1 MTRKTFWI
9 GTIIVALCGLSVSAA
24 IGLRHTDA
32 PQPAEHFSA
41 AAWKEKYRTT
51 DELIRRVDGI
61 VLAQAVAA
69 TPGRVAYSAN
79 GEDALPF
86 EVVEFRVVDGI
97 KNFKTGDQVFVERAG
112 GTDSEGN
119 RRILNFDGGDF
130 ELGNTYLLFLKRQ
143 EEGPYYYQ
151 VNDQGRFQVEGGSL
165 KAVTPDDEV
174 TAPLHG
180 RGVREA
186 VATVKQKV
194 REK

>member
-9 GTIIVALCGLSVSAA
+9 CTIIVAFCGLSVSAA
-24 IGLRHTDA
+24 IGLRHTEIS
-32 PQPAEHFSA
+32 QPTANFSA

-51 DELIRRVDGI
+51 DELIKRVDGI

-69 TPGRVAYSAN
+69 VPGRVAYSAN

-119 RRILNFDGGDF
+119 RLLLNFDGGDF

-143 EEGPYYYQ
+143 EDGPYYYQ

-180 RGVREA
+180 RQVREA
-186 VATVKQKV
+186 IATVKQKV
-194 REK
+194 KEK

>member
-24 IGLRHTDA
+24 IGLRHPERSHPT
-32 PQPAEHFSA
+32 EHFSA

-119 RRILNFDGGDF
+119 RRIL
-130 ELGNTYLLFLKRQ
+130 
-143 EEGPYYYQ
+143 
-151 VNDQGRFQVEGGSL
+151 
-165 KAVTPDDEV
+165 
-174 TAPLHG
+174 
-180 RGVREA
+180 EA
-186 VATVKQKV
+186 VQSRDPDAAERAMAEHIEDIASHFRPGGEIYDLERTDAAKGA
-194 REK
+194 